1 MTISH
6 LHINTCELPGT
17 FPFHS
22 SRDTDHCLN
31 SVTVIFSMKL
41 VNLKIIITSILC
53 ILLIF
58 IKVNTTRH
66 NLEINN
72 IGTGKIISNSSN
84 VKTQY
89 TRKNDKLPL
98 EDILTDFNNRRR
110 HVSDMCEQYKTD
122 IGRYRFLARLFSV
135 GSNVQSHFVCPF
147 VYE

>member
-6 LHINTCELPGT
+6 LHINTCELPVT

-22 SRDTDHCLN
+22 SRDTDHCL
-31 SVTVIFSMKL
+31 SCVTVLSMKL

-66 NLEINN
+66 NLEIDDFD
-72 IGTGKIISNSSN
+72 TGKIISNSSN

-110 HVSDMCEQYKTD
+110 HVSDMCEQYKSD
-122 IGRYRFLARLFSV
+122 IGRYRLIGTSTPILYNPLTLF
-135 GSNVQSHFVCPF
+135 
-147 VYE
+147 

>member
-1 MTISH
+1 
-6 LHINTCELPGT
+6 
-17 FPFHS
+17 
-22 SRDTDHCLN
+22 
-31 SVTVIFSMKL
+31 MKL

-66 NLEINN
+66 NLEIDDFD
-72 IGTGKIISNSSN
+72 TGKIISNSSN

-110 HVSDMCEQYKTD
+110 HVSDMCEQYKSD
-122 IGRYRFLARLFSV
+122 IGKYGLIAKSLQV
-135 GSNVQSHFVCPF
+135 GSNVILSLKQFLQLSPSMRLSQTGTSTPILYNPLTLF
-147 VYE
+147 